1 MRQPSQHRRHQCALG
16 VLHRRAISRN
26 DFRNVTNAGGAPC
39 ETTVEPA
46 FITPPDPPSEE
57 ERSATD
63 GESATDT
70 ESEAGTEDETLPD
83 AEPQVE
89 TDEEGPDPELN
100 PEGSDAE
107 SSEPPAPKGQDVGEL
122 VRLASLMRWVDE
134 DCGVV
139 PIGGMVLDAHY
150 NLVRNVVFPGLEFS
164 DKLDSYGHLFRG
176 YERATLAKD
185 ITGFWSL
192 QQQPLTNDVTIRS
205 LLWPGYHMYYSGSTY
220 DFGSLY
226 FGWGEKNLDIAFM
239 IN

>member
-1 MRQPSQHRRHQCALG
+1 MRRDNRGTCFYHPSR
-16 VLHRRAISRN
+16 ST
-26 DFRNVTNAGGAPC
+26 FRGR
-39 ETTVEPA
+39 
-46 FITPPDPPSEE
+46 
-57 ERSATD
+57 RSATD
-63 GESATDT
+63 GESATDA

-122 VRLASLMRWVDE
+122 LRLASLMRWVDE

-150 NLVRNVVFPGLEFS
+150 NLVRNVVFPGLEFN

-220 DFGSLY
+220 DFGSLC